1 MFRAIQPTPV
11 RLSQRSLV
19 QLDYLDGAV
28 KFPLVIRPV
37 EEHLNLPE
45 WAATNQPFVEKQLLE
60 HGAILFRNFRIDGVE
75 VFEAFA
81 KAISP
86 QLLDYHE
93 RAAPRTEVSSKI
105 YTSTEY
111 PAEHAIPLHHEMSYS
126 HNWPTKIWFYCAQ
139 PATVAGNTP
148 IASDRKVF
156 DLIDPAIKT
165 RFMQKKVMYV
175 RNYGEGVDLPWQEA
189 FQTTDRRVVEEYCV
203 KARTQFEWR
212 DGNRLRTRQ
221 VRQAVASHP
230 VTAEVVWFNH
240 AHMFHT
246 SNLDPSVRESLLAEF
261 KDDELPRNAFYGDGS
276 PIESSVLEEIR
287 AIYEGAAISFDW
299 QKGDILMLDNF
310 LCSHGRE
317 PFAGPRKILVAM
329 AELFVNEEI

>member
-1 MFRAIQPTPV
+1 MFRAIQPTPI

-19 QLDYLDGAV
+19 QLDYLDHADQ
-28 KFPLVIRPV
+28 FPLVIRPV
-37 EEHLNLPE
+37 EEHLNLSE

-139 PATVAGNTP
+139 PATIAGNTP

-165 RFMQKKVMYV
+165 RFVQKKVMYV

-230 VTAEVVWFNH
+230 VTGEVVWFNH

-287 AIYEGAAISFDW
+287 AIYEGAAVSFDW

>member
-11 RLSQRSLV
+11 RLSQGSLV
-19 QLDYLDGAV
+19 KLDFLDDTE
-28 KFPLVIRPV
+28 KFPLVIRPL
-37 EEHLNLPE
+37 EDHLNLPE
-45 WAATNQPFVEKQLLE
+45 WAASNREFVEAQLLK
-60 HGAILFRNFRIDGVE
+60 HGAILFRDFRVNAVE
-75 VFEAFA
+75 QFQAFA
-81 KAISP
+81 SAISP

-93 RAAPRTEVSSKI
+93 RAAPRTEVSTRI

-126 HNWPTKIWFYCAQ
+126 HNWPTKIWFFCAE
-139 PATVAGNTP
+139 PAKIAGNTP
-148 IASDRKVF
+148 IAPDRKVF
-156 DLIDPAIKT
+156 QLIDPIIKR
-165 RFMQKKVMYV
+165 RFMEKKVMYV

-221 VRQAVASHP
+221 VRQAVATHP
-230 VTAEVVWFNH
+230 VTGETVWFNH

-246 SNLDPSVRESLLAEF
+246 SNLDAAVRESLLAEF

-287 AIYEGAAISFDW
+287 AIYRDAAVSFDW

-317 PFAGPRKILVAM
+317 PFTGPRKILVAM